1 MDGPKEIRHRNV
13 RNLGVTVDSAL
24 TFQPHI
30 GCVVSSCFYQL
41 RRMKGSLKQLPFDI
55 ARSIVNC
62 FVISRIDYCNSLLA
76 NSPYCALNRLQRVMN
91 AAARLVCRAGRRA
104 HVSELLRDRLHWLR
118 VPQRVDYKLCL
129 LAYKALHG
137 AAPGYLS
144 ELCRP
149 IAADTEYA
157 RTRAAERGDL
167 RVPRTATDFGTRAFA
182 VAGPKA
188 WNSLPEE
195 IRSLDSLTMFK
206 AKLKTHLFI

>member
-1 MDGPKEIRHRNV
+1 MKSNRLSLNPSKTQFMRCSTSRRLGQLSDAPIEFCGETISMVASV

-30 GCVVSSCFYQL
+30 SHVVSSCFYQL
-41 RRMKGSLKQLPFDI
+41 RRMKGSLKLLPFDI

-76 NSPYCALNRLQRVMN
+76 NSPQCALNRLQRVMN

-137 AAPGYLS
+137 AAPSYLS
-144 ELCRP
+144 ELC
-149 IAADTEYA
+149 
-157 RTRAAERGDL
+157 
-167 RVPRTATDFGTRAFA
+167 
-182 VAGPKA
+182 
-188 WNSLPEE
+188 
-195 IRSLDSLTMFK
+195 
-206 AKLKTHLFI
+206 